1 MSFSRNLKRTDH
13 LLRRWAEEPIGVA
26 VPFLAFLAVWL
37 PPQMPDMFAGM
48 EAPLWKLQISTRPF
62 LFALAAMTLGLSA
75 WFWTRAA
82 LTAQREHG
90 ETDKARISRKKSNG
104 GKNAAAGEQPRHRPH
119 TEDYVD
125 WSHEWA
131 PRIALLAAGAITLL
145 PILFSIASGSIMVGL
160 LGMELLSCGLVGLL
174 FAFVVNRTKF
184 RWMDAFGAPR
194 WMLRFRSTRILAYG
208 SNWLERQAYTKVI
221 FDLATG
227 VKTPLAK
234 ELGKT
239 WYARLPDSDCIP
251 AK

>member
-90 ETDKARISRKKSNG
+90 ETDKARISRKKGLSG
-104 GKNAAAGEQPRHRPH
+104 AMAKRVRAMAATR
-119 TEDYVD
+119 D
-125 WSHEWA
+125 A
-131 PRIALLAAGAITLL
+131 PAMM
-145 PILFSIASGSIMVGL
+145 PPASAPWWGL
-160 LGMELLSCGLVGLL
+160 NQC
-174 FAFVVNRTKF
+174 
-184 RWMDAFGAPR
+184 
-194 WMLRFRSTRILAYG
+194 
-208 SNWLERQAYTKVI
+208 YTKCQ
-221 FDLATG
+221 DPNL
-227 VKTPLAK
+227 
-234 ELGKT
+234 
-239 WYARLPDSDCIP
+239 
-251 AK
+251 